1 MAKNSITVRMYNQNN
16 LGDCFLLKIEEEG
29 YLKYILIDFGSYES
43 GNEKRENEI
52 AESISKT
59 IGTNPLTIVL
69 THQHKDH
76 LSGFIN
82 SKKIFDK
89 IKVDEVWLSFLDDP
103 LDDDATAMKSVTEKF
118 WKVNKDNKTKLKE
131 KFPIHEDFKVINA
144 MLEAKE
150 GIDGFGEK
158 LYAETQ
164 VGGGAITN
172 LREWS
177 NDNIQFLSPGEIV
190 KLNETKVYVLGPP
203 KKFEDLKKL
212 NPNKSEAVHSMN
224 AMLELNSLEISANL
238 LNDALNSRRV
248 NFPFSGQYSTK
259 KGEIPQDKNDVMSAR
274 QMKIYDDE
282 KDRKIDF
289 DWLNDVGRMSLHM
302 DNLTNNSSLVLA
314 FELPVSKKV
323 LLFVGD
329 AQIGNWKSWFGVEFE
344 NSKVKTK
351 DLLSRT
357 VLYKAGHHSS
367 HNATLLEGL
376 NLMNEKELVIMIPVN
391 EAVSTNRNFSMLK
404 PGMLAG
410 YNRKS
415 KGRVLRS
422 DTVFQP
428 SIDIN
433 TEHTFIDANS
443 DFSKK
448 ITKVNDSTDES
459 HLYIEYTV
467 S

>member
-1 MAKNSITVRMYNQNN
+1 MYNQNN
-16 LGDCFLLKIEEEG
+16 LGDCFLLKIEEKD

-43 GNEKRENEI
+43 GNEARELEI
-52 AESISKT
+52 AQSIHNT
-59 IGTNPLTIVL
+59 IQDKPLTIVL

-82 SKKIFDK
+82 SKAIFDK
-89 IKVDEVWLSFLDDP
+89 INVDEVWLSFLDDP
-103 LDDDATAMKSVTEKF
+103 IDTDAAAMKSVTEKF
-118 WKVNKDNKTKLKE
+118 WKVNKENKVKLKE
-131 KFPIHEDFKVINA
+131 KFPNPEEHEIINA

-150 GIDGFGEK
+150 GIDGFGEE

-164 VGGGAITN
+164 VGGKAISN

-177 NDNIQFLSPGEIV
+177 KDNIKFLSPGEIV
-190 KLNETKVYVLGPP
+190 ALNETNVYVLGPP
-203 KKFEDLKKL
+203 KKFEFLKKL
-212 NPNKSEAVHSMN
+212 NPGKSDAVHSMN
-224 AMLELNSLEISANL
+224 AMLELNNLEISANL
-238 LNDALNSRRV
+238 LNDALNNRRI
-248 NFPFSGQYSTK
+248 NFPFSEQYSTK
-259 KGEIPQDKNDVMSAR
+259 KGETPQDKNDTISPR
-274 QMKIYDDE
+274 QMKVYEDE

-314 FELPVSKKV
+314 FELPISKKV

-329 AQIGNWKSWFGVEFE
+329 AQIGNWKSWFELEFE
-344 NSKVKTK
+344 KSKVKSK
-351 DLLSRT
+351 ELLSRT

-376 NLMNEKELVIMIPVN
+376 NLMNDKELVIMIPVN
-391 EAVSTNRNFSMLK
+391 GVVSENRNFSMLK
-404 PGMLAG
+404 SGMLAG

-433 TEHTFIDANS
+433 TEHTFIDGNS
-443 DFSKK
+443 EFSKK
-448 ITKVNDSTDES
+448 INVVNDSTNQN